1 LVVATHSAAVFRDA
15 PCLLHQEQPNGGA
28 FAPLVFPKELA
39 LVEQIILRHWCA
51 IKNWSMAQSCV

>member
-1 LVVATHSAAVFRDA
+1 
-15 PCLLHQEQPNGGA
+15 LLHQEQPNGGA

-39 LVEQIILRHWCA
+39 LVEQIILRCA

>member
-1 LVVATHSAAVFRDA
+1 
-15 PCLLHQEQPNGGA
+15 LLHQEQPNGGA

-51 IKNWSMAQSCV
+51 IKYWSMAQSCV